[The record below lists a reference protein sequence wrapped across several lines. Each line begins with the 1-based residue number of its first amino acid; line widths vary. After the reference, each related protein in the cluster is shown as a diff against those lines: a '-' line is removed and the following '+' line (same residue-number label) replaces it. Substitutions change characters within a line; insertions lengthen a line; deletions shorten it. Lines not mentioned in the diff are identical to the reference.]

1 MKKPIMVI
9 DLRSQKLAEKTMG
22 MVQEGIHALRRKA
35 VRGELKDT
43 YMSIAVT
50 AAVATLTPASVFAY
64 EPGTIMRKA
73 QPIIQVLKD
82 AAEPLA
88 YGMYIWAAIKYI
100 QGQRGEAKEIFKAV
114 TFGFIAIQLL
124 PWAFDIV
131 KSVGI
136 TPASVPVT
144 HPPAIPQ

>member
-1 MKKPIMVI
+1 MKKPIIAI
-9 DLRSQKLAEKTMG
+9 DLRPEKLAEKTTG
-22 MVQEGIHALRRKA
+22 VIQEVAHSLHRKA
-35 VRGELKDT
+35 VRGELKERCKA
-43 YMSIAVT
+43 IAVT
-50 AAVATLTPASVFAY
+50 AAIATLTPASVFAY
-64 EPGTIMRKA
+64 VPGTIMIKA

-88 YGMYIWAAIKYI
+88 YGMYIWSAIKYI

-131 KSVGI
+131 KSVGVTPTTVPI
-136 TPASVPVT
+136 TP
-144 HPPAIPQ
+144 PPTIPR